1 MLRHGLLIRKWV
13 RYTTALFMSVAAL
26 TAQAIEEPAY
36 TIEKAWEAEQI
47 EIRSYAFRVMAVTTM
62 QGDEDDG
69 FRVLAGYIFGGNAE
83 EEKIGHDGAR
93 SAEHGGRA
101 EMIS

>member
-1 MLRHGLLIRKWV
+1 MFRHRLLIRKWV
-13 RYTTALFMSVAAL
+13 RYATALFMSVVAS

-47 EIRSYAFRVMAVTTM
+47 EIRSYAPRVMAVTTM

-69 FRVLAGYIFGGNAE
+69 FPEQQRVVEYAADRVAPGGVVVAGESA
-83 EEKIGHDGAR
+83 HPR
-93 SAEHGGRA
+93 SV
-101 EMIS
+101 

>member
-1 MLRHGLLIRKWV
+1 
-13 RYTTALFMSVAAL
+13 MSVAAL

-47 EIRSYAFRVMAVTTM
+47 EIRSYAPRVMAVTTM

-83 EEKIGHDGAR
+83 EEKMAAI
-93 SAEHGGRA
+93 RA
-101 EMIS
+101 EQEAALRQPAS